1 MENQISEEKIF
12 STSDLNLASFLKCQN
27 MEIADVKKDGSKTTF
42 LFKDIPERKQLT
54 IDFYNDH
61 NCISAKK
68 LLGALRDLKSITFNV
83 K

>member
-1 MENQISEEKIF
+1 
-12 STSDLNLASFLKCQN
+12 